1 MFSGLFDCISYMFLC
16 GDGQNKATGLL
27 FNTPD
32 DFLECAKQLMSDD
45 DLRRRLCENAA
56 EYVARC
62 HSLEV
67 EQRRYIDVVQRYL
80 LDQI

>member
-32 DFLECAKQLMSDD
+32 DFLECAKQLMSDGGV
-45 DLRRRLCENAA
+45 
-56 EYVARC
+56 Y
-62 HSLEV
+62 HSYKGAHTLF
-67 EQRRYIDVVQRYL
+67 RGKKDGSRSYSCFFFAG
-80 LDQI
+80 